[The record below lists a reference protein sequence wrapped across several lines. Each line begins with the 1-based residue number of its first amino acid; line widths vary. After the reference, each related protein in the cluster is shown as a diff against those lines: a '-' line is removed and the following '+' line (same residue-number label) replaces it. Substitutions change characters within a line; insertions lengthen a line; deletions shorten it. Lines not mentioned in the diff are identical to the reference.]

1 MKEKFYK
8 NIPLDDRAETIV
20 DELESEFEEELP
32 DTGKPFPTL
41 VRTVLSQNTNRSNT
55 SKAFDN
61 LKKNYRTSSDYA
73 YADIED
79 LKKQI
84 KPAGL
89 YNSKSKTL
97 KRIGEIVEE
106 KYDGEL
112 EKILEKGVEKARE
125 DLLEIPGVGPKT
137 ADCVLL
143 FSGGFDVLPV
153 DTHVHRTT
161 KRLGLVDEE
170 KDHEG
175 VKESVESILD
185 DGRLGKAHILL
196 IELGRE
202 YCRARNPKCESCPV
216 EKYCPKAGLE
226 D

>member
-1 MKEKFYK
+1 MREKFYK
-8 NIPLDDRAETIV
+8 NIPLEDRAETII
-20 DELESEFEEELP
+20 DKLESEFQEELP
-32 DTGKPFPTL
+32 EIGKPFPTL

-55 SKAFDN
+55 SKAYDN
-61 LKKNYRTSSDYA
+61 LSEKYQTPSDYA
-73 YADIED
+73 DADIED
-79 LKKQI
+79 LKKKI

-97 KRIGEIVEE
+97 KKIGEIVEE

-112 EKILEKGVEKARE
+112 EKILEKGGEKARE
-125 DLLEIPGVGPKT
+125 HLLEIPGVGPKT

-161 KRLGLVDEE
+161 KRLGLVGEE
-170 KDHEG
+170 KDHEE

-185 DGRLGKAHILL
+185 DSKLGKAHILL
-196 IELGRE
+196 IELGRK
-202 YCRARNPKCESCPV
+202 YCKARNPKCESCPV
-216 EKYCPKAGLE
+216 EEYCPKAGLE